1 MLRVILAAL
10 LGYAFIGLLIFGT
23 DQLYAQVIPGMHPN
37 AFPPL
42 YYQLAMLTDT
52 IYTFAGGW
60 LCGRIAK
67 YDSRAMWGLIIMGT
81 IMGVAATVVLWDKAP
96 HYYSFYL
103 LMMYPLAVWFAAKER
118 KPALA

>member
-23 DQLYAQVIPGMHPN
+23 DLVYGQLIPGMHPN
-37 AFPPL
+37 AYPPI

-52 IYTFAGGW
+52 LYTFAGGW
-60 LCGRIAK
+60 LCGRISR
-67 YDSRAMWGLIIMGT
+67 YDSRATWGLIILGQV
-81 IMGVAATVVLWDKAP
+81 MGVAATVILWNTAP

-103 LMMYPLAVWFAAKER
+103 LVMYPFAVWFAAKQPKR
-118 KPALA
+118 ASA